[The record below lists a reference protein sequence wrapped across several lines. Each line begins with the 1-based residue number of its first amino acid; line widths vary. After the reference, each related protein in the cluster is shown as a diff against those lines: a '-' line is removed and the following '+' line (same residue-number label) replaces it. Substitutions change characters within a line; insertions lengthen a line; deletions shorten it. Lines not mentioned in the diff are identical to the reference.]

1 MSDVWEYILK
11 TKNNDNVI
19 VSLNCQLCEAEYGV
33 STSTATLRRHLT
45 SIHSSIYK
53 QDKQDNQPEQN
64 SSYTFTEQIHIT
76 IKLVEWIVVDLQP
89 FSIVEQAE
97 FKQLIYTLDPR
108 YVIPCRQIIKREV
121 NSLFNKRKTN
131 IKLEL
136 NNIST
141 KIALTTDIWSSKYN
155 NAAFLGITMHYINN
169 DWEVKRCLL
178 DFIPIEGSHTGA
190 LILNN
195 LTEILQEFN
204 ISDKIISLTTDNG
217 SNMLVCGRELANE
230 LEVGFSNLTFSHNR
244 CAAHI
249 INLAVKAGMKYLD
262 TSITKLRKFVIKIRN
277 SQLLIDDLKEICRIK
292 KKKFLMP
299 IQDVDTRWNATYLM
313 IERQIC
319 IRDVVEI
326 MINSYENTLKD
337 LYPTNEEWSKIM
349 VYIFIIIFNFQF

>member
-1 MSDVWEYILK
+1 M
-11 TKNNDNVI
+11 
-19 VSLNCQLCEAEYGV
+19 
-33 STSTATLRRHLT
+33 
-45 SIHSSIYK
+45 
-53 QDKQDNQPEQN
+53 
-64 SSYTFTEQIHIT
+64 
-76 IKLVEWIVVDLQP
+76 DLQP

-195 LTEILQEFN
+195 LT
-204 ISDKIISLTTDNG
+204 
-217 SNMLVCGRELANE
+217 
-230 LEVGFSNLTFSHNR
+230 
-244 CAAHI
+244 
-249 INLAVKAGMKYLD
+249 
-262 TSITKLRKFVIKIRN
+262 
-277 SQLLIDDLKEICRIK
+277 
-292 KKKFLMP
+292 
-299 IQDVDTRWNATYLM
+299 
-313 IERQIC
+313 
-319 IRDVVEI
+319 
-326 MINSYENTLKD
+326 
-337 LYPTNEEWSKIM
+337 
-349 VYIFIIIFNFQF
+349 